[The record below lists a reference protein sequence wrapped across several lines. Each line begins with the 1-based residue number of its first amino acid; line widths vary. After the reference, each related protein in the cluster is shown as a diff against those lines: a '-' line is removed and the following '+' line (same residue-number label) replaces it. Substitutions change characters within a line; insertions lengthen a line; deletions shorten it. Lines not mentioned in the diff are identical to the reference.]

1 MADWKH
7 TLNLPRTDFPMRAN
21 LQKTEPAVIARWNEM
36 GLYARIRERRAGAPQ
51 FVLHDGPPYANG
63 KIHIGHVL
71 NKVLKDVIVR
81 ARTMA
86 GFDAPYVPGWDCHG
100 LPIELKVDQE
110 LGGKK
115 RHMSVADFRRAC
127 RRYAQKFVE
136 RQSADFQRLGV
147 SGDWPRPY
155 RTMTPDYQ
163 AAIVR
168 ALGRFVEQGVVYKG
182 KKPVHWC
189 LHCRTALAEAEVEY
203 EDHRS
208 PSIYVEFPMRS
219 PSAAALAGKAP
230 ALAGRPVSV
239 LIWTTTPWTIPSN
252 LAVAFHPGLDYGVY
266 AAAGGGGGNADP
278 GGNADAAANG
288 PAGAGG
294 NADAAAGA
302 DRGVVIIAEERRDA
316 TAAATGRDFGPPLA
330 TLKGRD
336 LEGAVFGHPLYDRD
350 SVGVLADYVTLEQGT
365 GAVHTAPGHGADD
378 YATGV
383 RYGLDIYA
391 PIGPSGRFDAD
402 VGVVGGEKVFDAN
415 PRVEAAL
422 EEAGR
427 LWHRD
432 TVDHTYP
439 HCWRCHHP
447 VIFLATWQWFIAM
460 DAGDLRKRALDA
472 VRQVEWFPGWGEER
486 IHGMLANR
494 PDWCIS
500 RQRSWGVPIPAVY
513 CTGCR
518 EAVLTTA
525 LTDRAAAVF
534 AEHGADAWYER
545 DVAEFVPPDLRC
557 PECGGAEFE
566 RERDILD
573 VWFDS
578 GSSHEG
584 VLGDH
589 PELGWPYN
597 VYLEGSDQY
606 RGWFHSSLLVA
617 LGTRGAAPYRQ
628 VVTHGFVVDE
638 TGRKMSKSIGNTVE
652 PQTIIRQSGAEIL
665 RLWVAMVDY
674 REEVRIGPHI
684 LDRIVEA
691 YRKIRNTLRILAGN
705 LYDFDPAA
713 HAVPRDE
720 LLDVDRYAL
729 ARYGEVAARVLAAYE
744 RYELQT
750 VVHTV
755 NNYLTVDISAF
766 YVDISKDRLYTL
778 GPRARDRRSAQTV
791 LHAIAGGVTRLLA
804 PILPITCDELWRH
817 LPGAD
822 ADSVHLADFPA
833 DPGSLVDGDLIAR
846 WDRLLGLRDA
856 VNGELERL
864 RQDKV
869 VGTSLE
875 AAVTLTAEGGLA
887 DLLEAHRDDLATL
900 FITSAVSLRNGAAAP
915 PLGAGDAGGDGAV
928 HRDADG
934 CARIEVARAEGAKCP
949 RCWRWVM
956 PAGAAPDPA
965 GAAVC
970 DRCTNAL
977 ADMAA
982 TVA

>member
-7 TLNLPRTDFPMRAN
+7 TLNLPRTEFPMRAN

-36 GLYARIRERRAGAPQ
+36 GLYARIRERRAGAPR

-81 ARTMA
+81 SRTMA

-115 RHMSVADFRRAC
+115 RQMSVADFRRAC

-147 SGDWPRPY
+147 SGDWERPY

-203 EDHRS
+203 EPHRS
-208 PSIYVEFPMRS
+208 PSIYVEFPMRAA
-219 PSAAALAGKAP
+219 SAAALAEKAP

-266 AAAGGGGGNADP
+266 AAAGGDGANGGAGAGDGANGEGGGN
-278 GGNADAAANG
+278 G
-288 PAGAGG
+288 GAGG
-294 NADAAAGA
+294 GERGA
-302 DRGVVIIAEERRDA
+302 IVIIAEELRDA
-316 TAAATGRDFGPPLA
+316 TAAAIGRDFGPPLA

-350 SVGVLADYVTLEQGT
+350 SAGVLADYVTLEQGT

-391 PIGPSGRFDAD
+391 PIGPSGRFDDD
-402 VGVVGGEKVFDAN
+402 VGVVGGERVFDAN
-415 PRVEAAL
+415 PKVEAAL

-460 DAGDLRKRALDA
+460 DDGELRRRALDA
-472 VRQVEWFPGWGEER
+472 VRRVEWFPGWGEER

-513 CTGCR
+513 CTACR

-525 LTDRAAAVF
+525 LTERAAAVF

-545 DVAEFVPPDLRC
+545 DIGEFVPPDLRC
-557 PECGGAEFE
+557 AECGGAGFE

-578 GSSHEG
+578 GSSHEA
-584 VLGDH
+584 VLCDH
-589 PELGWPYN
+589 PELGWPST

-617 LGTRGAAPYRQ
+617 LGTRNAAPYRQ
-628 VVTHGFVVDE
+628 VITHGFVVDE

-705 LYDFDPAA
+705 LYDFDPATDV
-713 HAVPRDE
+713 VPRDE

-729 ARYGEVAARVLAAYE
+729 ARYGEVASRVLRAYE

-755 NNYLTVDISAF
+755 NHYLTVDISAF

-778 GPRARDRRSAQTV
+778 APRAPGRRSAQTV
-791 LHAIAGGVTRLLA
+791 LHTVAEGVTRLLA
-804 PILPITCDELWRH
+804 PILPVTCDELWRH
-817 LPGAD
+817 LPGTD

-833 DPGSLVDGDLIAR
+833 DPASLVDRDLIAR

-875 AAVTLTAEGGLA
+875 AAVTLTADGGLA

-900 FITSAVSLRNGAAAP
+900 FITSAATLRAGAP
-915 PLGAGDAGGDGAV
+915 DPDDGSGAAV

-934 CARIEVARAEGAKCP
+934 CARIEVGRADGAKCP

-956 PAGAAPDPA
+956 PPGAGPDTA
-965 GAAVC
+965 ETAVC
-970 DRCTNAL
+970 ARCTNAL
-977 ADMAA
+977 ADVAA